1 MKTIKL
7 FASFVF
13 AAVVLASFTNPE
25 KGTSY
30 EVDAKDSKLVWTGR
44 KVTGEH
50 TGTIQI
56 KDGNLEVDN
65 NKLVGGQFFID
76 MTTIETTDLEGE
88 YKTKLDGHLKSDDF
102 FGIEQYPTAKFVITK
117 AKAKKGNQYDII
129 GDLTIK
135 GITEEVS
142 FPATVKVSDSEVVA
156 DATIVVD
163 RSKYNVRY
171 GSGSFFDDLG
181 DKTIYDEFDLVV
193 SLKANTAVGK

>member
-13 AAVVLASFTNPE
+13 ATVVLASFTNPE
-25 KGTSY
+25 KVTSY
-30 EVDAKDSKLVWTGR
+30 EVDAKDSKLIWTGR

-117 AKAKKGNQYDII
+117 AKVKKGNQYNIT